1 MNVHACSAR
10 RRQRE
15 TKGSRMEK
23 RMGEEKRCERMRKA
37 TGIYGLL
44 HFLVDFG
51 CAFLVFRFWA
61 DAQKLSLYF
70 FLYNFC
76 AFALQMPVGLL
87 ADRRNRN
94 GRCAA
99 AGCLA
104 VAFALVLAAL
114 GEGLSDSP
122 DWAGAVAVVI
132 LAGLGNSLFHVGGG
146 IEILNR
152 SGRLCWPLG
161 VFVSPGAAGIFFG
174 TLSGKGEGMPVW
186 LPGLLLLS
194 GAFGLLLWQG
204 RADESADSD
213 KPAEGEEKHSAAGAE
228 TQGGEERLPA
238 ALYLTGAL
246 LCVFWV
252 VVLRSHQGMIF
263 RFPWKKELG
272 GGMLAL
278 AGVVFGKAAGG
289 IMADRF
295 GTGRTAVCSLLA
307 AFFCFFS
314 ADQALPGAAG
324 LFFFNMSMPLTLRL
338 AADLLSGSVGFA
350 FGLLSFALFAGF
362 LPAYLGYAPGALES
376 LPVMLA
382 ALSGISLLILLPGFC
397 LANRYLGERGHE

>member
-1 MNVHACSAR
+1 
-10 RRQRE
+10 
-15 TKGSRMEK
+15 MEK
-23 RMGEEKRCERMRKA
+23 RLGEEKRCERMGKA

-51 CAFLVFRFWA
+51 CAFLVFRFLA

-76 AFALQMPVGLL
+76 AFALQMPMGLL

-99 AGCLA
+99 EGCLM
-104 VAFALVLAAL
+104 VVFALALAAL
-114 GEGLSDSP
+114 GEGPSGSP
-122 DWAGAVAVVI
+122 DWPGAGAVVI

-161 VFVSPGAAGIFFG
+161 VFVSPGAAGIFLG

-194 GAFGLLLWQG
+194 AAIGLLLWQG
-204 RADESADSD
+204 KAGESVDPD
-213 KPAEGEEKHSAAGAE
+213 KPAARGEKLSAAGAE
-228 TQGGEERLPA
+228 TRDGEGKLPA

-263 RFPWKKELG
+263 WFPWKKELA

-278 AGVVFGKAAGG
+278 LGVVFGKAAGG
-289 IMADRF
+289 ILADCF
-295 GTGRTAVCSLLA
+295 GTGRTAACSLLA
-307 AFFCFFS
+307 AFFCFLF
-314 ADQALPGAAG
+314 ADQAIPGAAG
-324 LFFFNMSMPLTLRL
+324 LFFFNMSMPLTLHL
-338 AADLLSGSVGFA
+338 AADLLSGSRGFA

-362 LPAYLGYAPGALES
+362 LPACLGYTPGALES

-382 ALSGISLLILLPGFC
+382 ALSGISLLILLPALW
-397 LANRYLGERGHE
+397 LARRYLGERI

>member
-1 MNVHACSAR
+1 
-10 RRQRE
+10 
-15 TKGSRMEK
+15 
-23 RMGEEKRCERMRKA
+23 MGEEKRCERMRKA

-263 RFPWKKELG
+263 RFPWKRNWAAECLRLREWFSGKRREGLWRTVSEPEERRS
-272 GGMLAL
+272 AL
-278 AGVVFGKAAGG
+278 CLRPF
-289 IMADRF
+289 
-295 GTGRTAVCSLLA
+295 S
-307 AFFCFFS
+307 AFFLRIRRSREPPGSFSSICPCPLPCVLRLICFQ
-314 ADQALPGAAG
+314 AAWALPSAFCP
-324 LFFFNMSMPLTLRL
+324 LPFLRVFFPPTWDMR
-338 AADLLSGSVGFA
+338 
-350 FGLLSFALFAGF
+350 
-362 LPAYLGYAPGALES
+362 
-376 LPVMLA
+376 PVLWKA
-382 ALSGISLLILLPGFC
+382 C
-397 LANRYLGERGHE
+397 R